1 MNITLRIHVLF
12 FLVLFSSFCV
22 LAEQTENESVTRKE
36 AISLQ
41 YKVLSETQVIEKS
54 KESRID
60 TAKYEARRL
69 AWSNL
74 MDLYNYSD
82 STYLSAEALFE
93 EASVRHD
100 SIGIVAAYKTLFNS
114 PDTLV
119 IKKYREK
126 LNTVLSKSEL
136 RLGLNI
142 FMSIK
147 QGLLD
152 FGFNNEKRDNLGL
165 YEVVLRQ
172 QHSELQAEDMH
183 TNKDMH
189 WTELNEKYNKIY
201 LYLTIL
207 IANRDKIT
215 PSSFYYEYVTK
226 LDSITQTLPKENR
239 YLRSL
244 ALNHINYV
252 REGNQNF
259 KSLKITLAELDT
271 IIREMEKEY
280 KNEGRIYKDYGV
292 IYFQNTVNYI
302 NCFTELSVAE
312 VDSCYNLIQK
322 GLEKYVFLQKYYGTL
337 KDFDYEKAYKHGE
350 YDKCLVYAREI
361 LDTEKTKIWSIN
373 IDILIDQCI
382 SISKKNNNKNDL
394 IFFMNKK
401 LGRTAVI
408 EKRFYNEQKAE
419 SNMVQ
424 RVFDTQQHN
433 VQLLKEDFLSKKKMS
448 SLIIAVVIGVGCLL
462 IIIVLIL
469 LRNLNL
475 ERQKVEMMKRRE
487 EALQLAKDAA
497 IKSAQLQ
504 LDFLHN
510 ISHEV
515 RTPLNSIVGFSNL
528 ISEDPDLSREERDD
542 FIQRISKSSEDLVKL
557 IDDTLELSNLK
568 NGSVPIVS
576 KSCNI
581 NEVVRATYESFK
593 KKTKGHVTLE
603 FQSEVDDA
611 FQIMINPERTQQV
624 LSILI
629 ENAIKFTDEGTI
641 RLYIES
647 DQNMH
652 ARIIVEDT
660 GCGID
665 PQLVPHLF
673 NHLQKGNEFTSGIG
687 IGLNIAYEI
696 CAIMGVEL
704 SYDTSYTSGSRF
716 ALTFICC

>member
-1 MNITLRIHVLF
+1 M
-12 FLVLFSSFCV
+12 
-22 LAEQTENESVTRKE
+22 TRKE

-183 TNKDMH
+183 TKKDMH
-189 WTELNEKYNKIY
+189 WAELNEKYNKIY

-215 PSSFYYEYVTK
+215 PSSFYYEYVSK
-226 LDSITQTLPKENR
+226 LDSITKTLPKENR

-704 SYDTSYTSGSRF
+704 SYDTSFTSGSRF

>member
-1 MNITLRIHVLF
+1 
-12 FLVLFSSFCV
+12 
-22 LAEQTENESVTRKE
+22 VTRKE

-183 TNKDMH
+183 TKKDMH
-189 WTELNEKYNKIY
+189 WAELNEKYNKIY

-215 PSSFYYEYVTK
+215 PSSFYYEYVSK
-226 LDSITQTLPKENR
+226 LDSITKTLPKENR

-704 SYDTSYTSGSRF
+704 SYDTSFTSGSRF